1 LKIIG
6 FIDLNSHIRRGGGE
20 KHITAA
26 QKCIK
31 ILLFRINLMET
42 G

>member
-1 LKIIG
+1 LKILG
-6 FIDLNSHIRRGGGE
+6 FIDLFTYQKGRGE